1 MMIAPVMEGIVS
13 RSLISQIADS
23 LLDIKGM
30 EASFVIGAIDHET
43 IAVSA
48 RSKGVVN
55 VQVIM
60 EKMSGGGHFGA
71 AALQR
76 KNTTVEA
83 VYEELIQKI
92 EEYTK
97 ESKEE
102 SEDESNLI
110 K

>member
-1 MMIAPVMEGIVS
+1 MKTPVMEGIVS

-23 LLDIKGM
+23 LLEIKGM
-30 EASFVIGAIDHET
+30 EASFVIGKIDHET

-48 RSKGVVN
+48 RSKGIVN
-55 VQVIM
+55 VQIIM

-76 KNTTVEA
+76 KNTSVEA
-83 VYEELIQKI
+83 VYEELLQKL
-92 EEYTK
+92 EEYMQ
-97 ESKEE
+97 ESQEE
-102 SEDESNLI
+102 NKDESDLI